1 MASAVLRS
9 AAIAFGKRQAQRH
22 VARCFSTTSMPKAE
36 LTLDDLSVD
45 AHNMDVNAAAALYK
59 EHGCVVVRGLNLP
72 YVERVQS
79 GTKFSLDMHCSATL
93 LLLTDY
99 CCCLAT
105 AHSQKLRRLQLNR
118 TGCWRK
124 GRCRSCQSKTSRK
137 VAG

>member
-1 MASAVLRS
+1 MASTRTVERPLSASTACDLLTSMLDLCTSQVWQQQANMASAVLRS

-22 VARCFSTTSMPKAE
+22 VARCFSTTSMPKAA

-79 GTKFSLDMHCSATL
+79 GTK
-93 LLLTDY
+93 
-99 CCCLAT
+99 
-105 AHSQKLRRLQLNR
+105 
-118 TGCWRK
+118 
-124 GRCRSCQSKTSRK
+124 SRH
-137 VAG
+137 AL